1 MTSYIRFFFI
11 FCCLLT
17 ALVGGYHFGKRSVTP
32 APTDTIRLT
41 DTCYLPGPVVER
53 EIPVPVPAD
62 VDTAAILAAHFTK
75 RVYKD
80 EVVSTPMVKITVVDT
95 VFQNALLARTTY
107 SNINIPV
114 RSHSLSIGL
123 AVAPRHTFV
132 AVGYRHKR
140 WDFAGGWDFAN
151 RAAMVSAKYE
161 LFQW

>member
-1 MTSYIRFFFI
+1 MNQFSRFFFI

-17 ALVGGYHFGKRSVTP
+17 ALAGGYHFGKRSVTP
-32 APTDTIRLT
+32 APVDTIRMT
-41 DTCYLPGPVVER
+41 DTCYLPGPTIEKEV
-53 EIPVPVPAD
+53 PVPVPVD

-75 RVYKD
+75 RVYQD
-80 EVVSTPMVKITVVDT
+80 EVISTPTVKITVVDT
-95 VFQNALLARTTY
+95 VYQNTLLGRTTY
-107 SNINIPV
+107 SDINIPV

-123 AVAPRHTFV
+123 AVAPRHTFL

-151 RAAMVSAKYE
+151 HAVMASAKYV